1 MKCVELNFFGMYG
14 IQSQVDKKAQTFL
27 LICKQVV
34 TNMLM
39 NCYVWYGVV
48 RCGVVW
54 CGVVWC
60 GARVVWCTCG
70 VVHVWC
76 GVVWCGVGWGG
87 VGWGGVVGWGVV

>member
-14 IQSQVDKKAQTFL
+14 IQSQVDKKSQMFL

-48 RCGVVW
+48 RCGVV
-54 CGVVWC
+54 CGVVWSGTGTERYGTVC
-60 GARVVWCTCG
+60 YGIVSYRMVWYCM
-70 VVHVWC
+70 VWSD
-76 GVVWCGVGWGG
+76 VVWCGLVWYCI
-87 VGWGGVVGWGVV
+87 V